1 MATEAKKFIADLMD
15 FYDFINE
22 DLNEEFIV
30 QEVYKG
36 FRRIIIG

>member
-1 MATEAKKFIADLMD
+1 MA

-22 DLNEEFIV
+22 DLNEAFIV